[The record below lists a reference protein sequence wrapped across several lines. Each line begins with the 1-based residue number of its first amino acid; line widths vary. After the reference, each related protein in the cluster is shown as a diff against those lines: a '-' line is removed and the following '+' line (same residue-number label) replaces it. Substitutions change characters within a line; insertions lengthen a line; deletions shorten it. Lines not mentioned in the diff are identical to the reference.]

1 MSATTLTVT
10 GMTCGHCKAKVA
22 KALSQVAGVYAVDV
36 DLVHGTAEV
45 DAAPAT
51 VADQLIA
58 AVRAVGYEAKVA
70 S

>member
-10 GMTCGHCKAKVA
+10 GMTCGHCKAKVS
-22 KALSQVAGVYAVDV
+22 KALQQVEGVYAVEV
-36 DLVHGTAEV
+36 DLVHGKAEV

-51 VADQLIA
+51 SADRLVA
-58 AVRAVGYEAKVA
+58 AVRAAGYEAQVT